1 LTIVSKVL
9 ITTSSFS
16 LGNFA
21 QAKSLHDAGISLEMN
36 PHGRRLS
43 EDEIAELVATDVI
56 AILAGLEPLTDR
68 VLSNAKS
75 LRVIARCGTGL
86 DSVDLQAASRL
97 GIDVFN
103 TPDAP
108 TQAVAELTIA
118 HMLNS
123 LRHIS
128 TTDSNMR
135 SGKWTPTMGSL
146 LATKTVGLIGV
157 GRIGSAVAKLAQA
170 FGTRV
175 IGFDPVVSSHNSVE
189 LLSLDEV
196 LNQADIVSLHVPIN
210 DQTHHILNAN
220 TISRMKPGSIVVN
233 VSRGGLIDES
243 ALHDA
248 LKSQHLSGAALDCFE
263 DEPYSGPLLQLP
275 GVRVTAHMGSYAR
288 ETRDLMEV
296 EASTNLVNGLRKRGL
311 I

>member
-1 LTIVSKVL
+1 MSKVL

-43 EDEIAELVATDVI
+43 EDEVAELVATDVI

-170 FGTRV
+170 FGARV

-210 DQTHHILNAN
+210 DQTHHIVNASA
-220 TISRMKPGSIVVN
+220 ISRMKPGSIVVN

-275 GVRVTAHMGSYAR
+275 GVHVTAHMGSYAR

>member
-1 LTIVSKVL
+1 MSKVL

-21 QAKSLHDAGISLEMN
+21 QAKSLHDAGISIEVN

-43 EDEIAELVATDVI
+43 EDEVAELVATDVI

-86 DSVDLQAASRL
+86 DSVDLHAASRL

-170 FGTRV
+170 FGARV

-196 LNQADIVSLHVPIN
+196 LDQADIVSLHVPIN
-210 DQTHHILNAN
+210 DQTHHIVNASA
-220 TISRMKPGSIVVN
+220 ISRMKPGSIVVN

-263 DEPYSGPLLQLP
+263 DEPYSGPLLQIP

>member
-1 LTIVSKVL
+1 MSKVL

-16 LGNFA
+16 LGNFS
-21 QAKSLHDAGISLEMN
+21 QAKSLQDAGISLEMN

-43 EDEIAELVATDVI
+43 EEEVAELVATDVI

-170 FGTRV
+170 FGACV

-248 LKSQHLSGAALDCFE
+248 LKSQHLSAAALDCFE
-263 DEPYSGPLLQLP
+263 DEPYSGPLLQIP
-275 GVRVTAHMGSYAR
+275 GVHVTAHMGSYAR

>member
-1 LTIVSKVL
+1 MSKVL

-21 QAKSLHDAGISLEMN
+21 QAKSLHDAGISIEVN

-43 EDEIAELVATDVI
+43 EDEVAELVATDVI

-170 FGTRV
+170 FGARV

-196 LNQADIVSLHVPIN
+196 LNQADIVSLHVPFN
-210 DQTHHILNAN
+210 DQTHHIVNASA
-220 TISRMKPGSIVVN
+220 ISRMKPGSIVVN

-275 GVRVTAHMGSYAR
+275 GVHVTAHMGSYAR

>member
-1 LTIVSKVL
+1 VSKVL

-21 QAKSLHDAGISLEMN
+21 QAKSLHDAGISIEVN

-43 EDEIAELVATDVI
+43 EDEVAELVATDVI

-86 DSVDLQAASRL
+86 DSVDLLAASRL

-170 FGTRV
+170 FGARV
-175 IGFDPVVSSHNSVE
+175 IGFDPVVNSHNSVE

-196 LNQADIVSLHVPIN
+196 LNQSDIVSLHVPIN
-210 DQTHHILNAN
+210 DQTHHIVNASA
-220 TISRMKPGSIVVN
+220 ISRMKPGSIVVN

-263 DEPYSGPLLQLP
+263 DEPYSGPLLQIP
-275 GVRVTAHMGSYAR
+275 GVHVTAHMGSYAR

>member
-43 EDEIAELVATDVI
+43 EDEVAELVATDVI

-75 LRVIARCGTGL
+75 LRVISRCGTGL

-170 FGTRV
+170 FGARV

-210 DQTHHILNAN
+210 DQTHHIVNASA
-220 TISRMKPGSIVVN
+220 ISRMKPGSIVVN

-275 GVRVTAHMGSYAR
+275 GVHVTAHMGSYAR

>member
-1 LTIVSKVL
+1 MSKVL

-21 QAKSLHDAGISLEMN
+21 QAKALHDAGISIEMN

-43 EDEIAELVATDVI
+43 EDEVAELVANDVI

-118 HMLNS
+118 HMLNT

-146 LATKTVGLIGV
+146 LGTKTVGLIGV

-170 FGTRV
+170 FGAHV

-189 LLSLDEV
+189 MLSLDEV
-196 LNQADIVSLHVPIN
+196 LNRADIVSLHVPIN
-210 DQTHHILNAN
+210 DQTHHILNAKN
-220 TISRMKPGSIVVN
+220 ISHMKLGSIIVN

-243 ALHDA
+243 ALELA

-263 DEPYSGPLLQLP
+263 VEPYTGPLLQLP
-275 GVRVTAHMGSYAR
+275 NVQVTAHMGSYAR

>member
-1 LTIVSKVL
+1 MSKVL

-43 EDEIAELVATDVI
+43 EDEVAELVATDVI

-86 DSVDLQAASRL
+86 DSVDLLAASRL

-170 FGTRV
+170 FGARV
-175 IGFDPVVSSHNSVE
+175 IGFDPVVNSHNSVE

-196 LNQADIVSLHVPIN
+196 LNQSDIVSLHVPIN
-210 DQTHHILNAN
+210 DQTHHIVNASA
-220 TISRMKPGSIVVN
+220 ISRMKPGSIVVN

-263 DEPYSGPLLQLP
+263 DEPYSGPLLQIP
-275 GVRVTAHMGSYAR
+275 GVHVTAHMGSYAR

>member
-1 LTIVSKVL
+1 VSKVL
-9 ITTSSFS
+9 ITTSSFN

-21 QAKSLHDAGISLEMN
+21 QAKSLHDAGISIEVN

-43 EDEIAELVATDVI
+43 EDEVAELVATDVI

-170 FGTRV
+170 FGARV

-210 DQTHHILNAN
+210 DQTHHIVNASA
-220 TISRMKPGSIVVN
+220 ISRMKPGSIVVN

-248 LKSQHLSGAALDCFE
+248 LKTQHLSGAALDCFE
-263 DEPYSGPLLQLP
+263 DEPYSGPLLQIP
-275 GVRVTAHMGSYAR
+275 GVHVTAHMGSYAR

>member
-1 LTIVSKVL
+1 MSKVL

-21 QAKSLHDAGISLEMN
+21 QAKSLHDAGISIEVN

-43 EDEIAELVATDVI
+43 EDEVAELVATDVI

-157 GRIGSAVAKLAQA
+157 GRIGSAVSKLAQA
-170 FGTRV
+170 FGARV

-196 LNQADIVSLHVPIN
+196 LNQSDIVSLHVPIN
-210 DQTHHILNAN
+210 DQTHHIVNASA
-220 TISRMKPGSIVVN
+220 ISRMKPGSIVVN

-263 DEPYSGPLLQLP
+263 EEPYSGPLLQLP
-275 GVRVTAHMGSYAR
+275 GVHVTAHMGSYAR

>member
-1 LTIVSKVL
+1 MSKVL
-9 ITTSSFS
+9 IATSSFN

-21 QAKSLHDAGISLEMN
+21 QAKSLHDAGISLELN

-43 EDEIAELVATDVI
+43 EDEVAELVATDVI

-86 DSVDLQAASRL
+86 DSVDLLAASRL

-170 FGTRV
+170 FGARV

-189 LLSLDEV
+189 MLSLDEV

-210 DQTHHILNAN
+210 DQTHHIVNASA
-220 TISRMKPGSIVVN
+220 ISRMKPGSIVVN

-275 GVRVTAHMGSYAR
+275 GVHVTAHMGSYAR

>member
-1 LTIVSKVL
+1 MSKVL
-9 ITTSSFS
+9 ITTSSFN

-21 QAKSLHDAGISLEMN
+21 QAKSLHDAGISIEVN

-43 EDEIAELVATDVI
+43 EDEVADLVATDVI

-135 SGKWTPTMGSL
+135 SGMWTPTMGSL

-157 GRIGSAVAKLAQA
+157 GRIGSAVAKLAHA
-170 FGTRV
+170 FGSRV

-189 LLSLDEV
+189 MLSLDEV
-196 LNQADIVSLHVPIN
+196 LTQADIVSLHVPIN
-210 DQTHHILNAN
+210 DQTHHIVNASA
-220 TISRMKPGSIVVN
+220 ISRMKTGSIVVN

-263 DEPYSGPLLQLP
+263 DEPYSGPLLQIP
-275 GVRVTAHMGSYAR
+275 GVHVTAHMGSYAR

>member
-1 LTIVSKVL
+1 VSKVL

-43 EDEIAELVATDVI
+43 EDEVAELVATDVI

-170 FGTRV
+170 FGARV

-210 DQTHHILNAN
+210 DQTHHIMNAN

-263 DEPYSGPLLQLP
+263 DEPYSGPLLQIP
-275 GVRVTAHMGSYAR
+275 GVHVTAHMGSYAR

>member
-1 LTIVSKVL
+1 MSKVL

-21 QAKSLHDAGISLEMN
+21 QAKSLHDAGISIEVN
-36 PHGRRLS
+36 PYRRRLS
-43 EDEIAELVATDVI
+43 EDEVAELVATDVI

-157 GRIGSAVAKLAQA
+157 GRIGSAVANLAQA
-170 FGTRV
+170 FGARV

-210 DQTHHILNAN
+210 DQTHHILNASA
-220 TISRMKPGSIVVN
+220 ISRMKPGSIVVN

-275 GVRVTAHMGSYAR
+275 GVHVTAHMGSYAR

>member
-1 LTIVSKVL
+1 MSKVL

-43 EDEIAELVATDVI
+43 EDEVAELVATDVI

-86 DSVDLQAASRL
+86 DSVDLQSASRL

-170 FGTRV
+170 FGARV

-248 LKSQHLSGAALDCFE
+248 LKSQHLSAAALDCFE
-263 DEPYSGPLLQLP
+263 DEPYSGPLLQIP
-275 GVRVTAHMGSYAR
+275 GVHVTAHMGSYAR

>member
-1 LTIVSKVL
+1 MSKVL

-21 QAKSLHDAGISLEMN
+21 QAKSLHDAGISIEVN

-43 EDEIAELVATDVI
+43 EDEVAELVATDVI

-68 VLSNAKS
+68 VLSKAKS

-170 FGTRV
+170 FGARV

-196 LNQADIVSLHVPIN
+196 LNQSDIVSLHVPIN
-210 DQTHHILNAN
+210 DQTHHIVNASA
-220 TISRMKPGSIVVN
+220 ISRMKPGSIVVN

-275 GVRVTAHMGSYAR
+275 GVHVTAHMGSYAR

>member
-1 LTIVSKVL
+1 MSKVL

-86 DSVDLQAASRL
+86 DSVDLLAASRL

>member
-1 LTIVSKVL
+1 MSKVL

-21 QAKSLHDAGISLEMN
+21 QAKSLHDAGISIEVN

-43 EDEIAELVATDVI
+43 EDEVAELVATDVI

-157 GRIGSAVAKLAQA
+157 GRIGSAVAKIAQA
-170 FGTRV
+170 FGARV

-196 LNQADIVSLHVPIN
+196 LNQSDIVSLHVPIN
-210 DQTHHILNAN
+210 DQTHHIMNASA
-220 TISRMKPGSIVVN
+220 ISRMKPGSIVVN

-275 GVRVTAHMGSYAR
+275 GVHVTAHMGSYAR

>member
-1 LTIVSKVL
+1 MSKVL
-9 ITTSSFS
+9 ITTSSFN

-21 QAKSLHDAGISLEMN
+21 QAKSLHDAGISIEVN

-43 EDEIAELVATDVI
+43 EDEVADLVATDVI
-56 AILAGLEPLTDR
+56 AILAGLEPLTER

-170 FGTRV
+170 FGARV

-189 LLSLDEV
+189 LLSLDEL

-210 DQTHHILNAN
+210 DQTHHIVNASA
-220 TISRMKPGSIVVN
+220 ISRMKPGSIVVN

-263 DEPYSGPLLQLP
+263 DEPYSGPLLQIP
-275 GVRVTAHMGSYAR
+275 GVHVTAHMGSYAR

>member
-9 ITTSSFS
+9 ITTSSFN

-21 QAKSLHDAGISLEMN
+21 EAKALHDAGISIELN

-43 EDEIAELVATDVI
+43 EDEVAGLVENDVI
-56 AILAGLEPLTDR
+56 AVLAGLEPLTDR

-170 FGTRV
+170 FGARV

-263 DEPYSGPLLQLP
+263 DEPYSGPLLQIP
-275 GVRVTAHMGSYAR
+275 GVHVTAHMGSYAR

>member
-1 LTIVSKVL
+1 MSKVL
-9 ITTSSFS
+9 ITTSSFN

-21 QAKSLHDAGISLEMN
+21 QAKSLHDAGISIEVN

-43 EDEIAELVATDVI
+43 EDEVADLVATDVI

-86 DSVDLQAASRL
+86 DSVDLQAANRL

-170 FGTRV
+170 FGARV

-210 DQTHHILNAN
+210 DQTHHIVNASA
-220 TISRMKPGSIVVN
+220 ISRMKPGSIVVN

-263 DEPYSGPLLQLP
+263 DEPYSGPLLQIP
-275 GVRVTAHMGSYAR
+275 GVHVTAHMGSYAR

>member
-1 LTIVSKVL
+1 VSKVL

-170 FGTRV
+170 FGARV

-210 DQTHHILNAN
+210 DQTHHIVNASA
-220 TISRMKPGSIVVN
+220 ISRMKPGSIVVN

-263 DEPYSGPLLQLP
+263 DEPYSGPLLQIP
-275 GVRVTAHMGSYAR
+275 GVHVTAHMGSYAR

>member
-1 LTIVSKVL
+1 MSKVL

-43 EDEIAELVATDVI
+43 EDEVAELVATDVI

-68 VLSNAKS
+68 VLSSAKS

-123 LRHIS
+123 LRHVS

-170 FGTRV
+170 FGARV

-189 LLSLDEV
+189 LLSIEDV

-210 DQTHHILNAN
+210 DQTHHILNAS

-263 DEPYSGPLLQLP
+263 DEPYSGPLLQIP
-275 GVRVTAHMGSYAR
+275 GVHVTAHMGSYAR

>member
-1 LTIVSKVL
+1 MSKVL

-21 QAKSLHDAGISLEMN
+21 QANSLHDAGISLEMN

-86 DSVDLQAASRL
+86 DSVDLDAANRL

-170 FGTRV
+170 FGARV

>member
-1 LTIVSKVL
+1 MSKVL

-43 EDEIAELVATDVI
+43 EDEVAELVATDVI

-170 FGTRV
+170 FEARV

-189 LLSLDEV
+189 MLSLNEV

-210 DQTHHILNAN
+210 DQTHHIVNASA
-220 TISRMKPGSIVVN
+220 ISRMKPGSIVVN

-263 DEPYSGPLLQLP
+263 DEPYSGPLLQIP
-275 GVRVTAHMGSYAR
+275 GVHVTAHMGSYAR

>member
-1 LTIVSKVL
+1 MSKVL

-21 QAKSLHDAGISLEMN
+21 QAKSLHDAGISIEVN

-43 EDEIAELVATDVI
+43 EDEVAELVATDVI

-170 FGTRV
+170 FGARV

-196 LNQADIVSLHVPIN
+196 LNQSDIVSLHVPIN
-210 DQTHHILNAN
+210 DQTHHIVNASA
-220 TISRMKPGSIVVN
+220 ISRMKPGSIVVN

-263 DEPYSGPLLQLP
+263 DEPYSGPLLQIP
-275 GVRVTAHMGSYAR
+275 GVHVTAHMGSYAR

>member
-21 QAKSLHDAGISLEMN
+21 QAKSLHDAGISIEVN

-43 EDEIAELVATDVI
+43 EDEVAELVATDVI

-170 FGTRV
+170 FGARV

-220 TISRMKPGSIVVN
+220 TISRMKPGSVVVN

-263 DEPYSGPLLQLP
+263 DEPYSGPLLQIP
-275 GVRVTAHMGSYAR
+275 GVHVTAHMGSYAR

>member
-1 LTIVSKVL
+1 VSKVL
-9 ITTSSFS
+9 ITTSSFN

-21 QAKSLHDAGISLEMN
+21 QAKSLHDAGISIEVN

-43 EDEIAELVATDVI
+43 EDEVADLVATDVI

-108 TQAVAELTIA
+108 TQAVAELTLA

-170 FGTRV
+170 FGARV

-210 DQTHHILNAN
+210 DQTHHIVNASA
-220 TISRMKPGSIVVN
+220 ISRMKPGSIVVN

-263 DEPYSGPLLQLP
+263 DEPYSGPLLQIP
-275 GVRVTAHMGSYAR
+275 GVHVTAHMGSYAR

>member
-1 LTIVSKVL
+1 VSKVL
-9 ITTSSFS
+9 ITTSSFN

-21 QAKSLHDAGISLEMN
+21 QAKSLHDAGISIEVN

-43 EDEIAELVATDVI
+43 EDEVADLVATDVI

-146 LATKTVGLIGV
+146 LAAKTVGLIGV

-170 FGTRV
+170 FGSRV

-189 LLSLDEV
+189 MLSLDEV
-196 LNQADIVSLHVPIN
+196 LTQADIVSLHVPIN
-210 DQTHHILNAN
+210 DQTHHIVNASA
-220 TISRMKPGSIVVN
+220 ISRMKPGSIVVN

-263 DEPYSGPLLQLP
+263 DEPYSGPLLQIP
-275 GVRVTAHMGSYAR
+275 GVHVTAHMGSYAR

>member
-1 LTIVSKVL
+1 L

-21 QAKSLHDAGISLEMN
+21 QAKSLHDAGISIEVN

-43 EDEIAELVATDVI
+43 EDEVAELVATDVI

-146 LATKTVGLIGV
+146 LSTKTVGLIGV
-157 GRIGSAVAKLAQA
+157 GRIGGAVAKLAQA
-170 FGTRV
+170 FGARV

-196 LNQADIVSLHVPIN
+196 LNQADIISLHVPIN
-210 DQTHHILNAN
+210 DQTHHIVNASA
-220 TISRMKPGSIVVN
+220 ISRMKPGSIVVN

-263 DEPYSGPLLQLP
+263 DEPYSGPLLQIP
-275 GVRVTAHMGSYAR
+275 GVHVTAHMGSYAR

>member
-1 LTIVSKVL
+1 MSKVL

-170 FGTRV
+170 FGARV

>member
-1 LTIVSKVL
+1 VSKVL
-9 ITTSSFS
+9 IATSSFN

-21 QAKSLHDAGISLEMN
+21 QAKSLHDAGISIEVN

-43 EDEIAELVATDVI
+43 EDEVAELVATDVI

-170 FGTRV
+170 FGARV

-210 DQTHHILNAN
+210 EQTHHILNAN

-275 GVRVTAHMGSYAR
+275 GVHVTAHMGSYAR

>member
-1 LTIVSKVL
+1 VSKVL

-86 DSVDLQAASRL
+86 DSVDLLAASRL

>member
-1 LTIVSKVL
+1 MSKVL

-16 LGNFA
+16 LGNFS
-21 QAKSLHDAGISLEMN
+21 QAKSLQDAGISLEMN

-43 EDEIAELVATDVI
+43 EEEVAELVATDVI

-170 FGTRV
+170 FGARV

-189 LLSLDEV
+189 LLSLEEV

-248 LKSQHLSGAALDCFE
+248 LKSQHLSAAALDCFE
-263 DEPYSGPLLQLP
+263 DEPYSGPLLQIP
-275 GVRVTAHMGSYAR
+275 GVHVTAHMGSYAR

-296 EASTNLVNGLRKRGL
+296 EASTNLMNGLRKRGL

>member
-1 LTIVSKVL
+1 MSKVL

-86 DSVDLQAASRL
+86 DSVDLLAASRL

-210 DQTHHILNAN
+210 DQTHHIVNASA
-220 TISRMKPGSIVVN
+220 ISRMKPGSIVVN

>member
-1 LTIVSKVL
+1 MSKVL

-43 EDEIAELVATDVI
+43 EDEVAELVATDVI

-86 DSVDLQAASRL
+86 DSVDIQAASRL

-170 FGTRV
+170 FGARV

-210 DQTHHILNAN
+210 DQTHHIVNASA
-220 TISRMKPGSIVVN
+220 ISRMKPGSIVVN

-263 DEPYSGPLLQLP
+263 DEPYSGPLLQIP
-275 GVRVTAHMGSYAR
+275 GVHVTAHMGSYAR

>member
-1 LTIVSKVL
+1 MSKVL

-21 QAKSLHDAGISLEMN
+21 QAKSLHDAGISIEVN

-43 EDEIAELVATDVI
+43 EDEVAELVATDVI

-86 DSVDLQAASRL
+86 DSVDLLAASRL

-170 FGTRV
+170 FGARV

-196 LNQADIVSLHVPIN
+196 LDQSDIVSLHVPIN
-210 DQTHHILNAN
+210 DQTHHILNASA
-220 TISRMKPGSIVVN
+220 ISRMKPGSIVVN

-263 DEPYSGPLLQLP
+263 DEPYSGPLLQIP
-275 GVRVTAHMGSYAR
+275 GVHVTAHMGSYAR